1 MVLLPQVHKQNN
13 KGGVHYG
20 CPYEVIFMK
29 AYIYNGRTYLFNP
42 GEAPEGAVEVG
53 KTELAP
59 AVKAV
64 EAPKNKA
71 VEAPKNKAKKVSKK

>member
-1 MVLLPQVHKQNN
+1 
-13 KGGVHYG
+13 
-20 CPYEVIFMK
+20 MK
-29 AYIYNGRTYLFNP
+29 AYMYKGRTYLFNQ
-42 GEAPEGAVEVG
+42 GEVPEGAVEVG
-53 KTELAP
+53 KKAEQTP

>member
-1 MVLLPQVHKQNN
+1 
-13 KGGVHYG
+13 
-20 CPYEVIFMK
+20 MK
-29 AYIYNGRTYLFNP
+29 AYIYKGRTYLFNQ

-53 KTELAP
+53 KAEQAP

>member
-1 MVLLPQVHKQNN
+1 MSTPDA
-13 KGGVHYG
+13 
-20 CPYEVIFMK
+20 PYEVIFMK

-53 KTELAP
+53 KTEPAP

>member
-1 MVLLPQVHKQNN
+1 
-13 KGGVHYG
+13 
-20 CPYEVIFMK
+20 MK
-29 AYIYNGRTYLFNP
+29 AYMYKGRTYLFNP
-42 GEAPEGAVEVG
+42 GEVPEGAVEVG
-53 KTELAP
+53 KKTEPAP

>member
-1 MVLLPQVHKQNN
+1 
-13 KGGVHYG
+13 
-20 CPYEVIFMK
+20 MK

-53 KTELAP
+53 KTEPTP

>member
-1 MVLLPQVHKQNN
+1 
-13 KGGVHYG
+13 
-20 CPYEVIFMK
+20 MK
-29 AYIYNGRTYLFNP
+29 AYIYKGRTYLFNP

-53 KTELAP
+53 KTEPAP